1 MSICGSVKEWKGRR
15 WGVRVGWRVDGGG
28 VGGVGGDGG
37 GGGGKSLL
45 HSSEE
50 KQHL

>member
-15 WGVRVGWRVDGGG
+15 WGVRVGWRVDGEVG
-28 VGGVGGDGG
+28 VGGWGVV
-37 GGGGKSLL
+37 KSLL